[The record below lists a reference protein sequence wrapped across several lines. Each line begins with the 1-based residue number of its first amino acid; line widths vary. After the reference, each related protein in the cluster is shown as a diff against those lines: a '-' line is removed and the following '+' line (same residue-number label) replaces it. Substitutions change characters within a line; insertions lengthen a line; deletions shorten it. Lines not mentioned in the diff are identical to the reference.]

1 MPDLPLPAIFGFLT
15 ALSLL
20 IYIVLDG
27 YDLGVG
33 ILSVFADERER
44 QTMIST
50 IAPFWDANET
60 WLILAGGLVL
70 TAFPL
75 AQGIIFGALYVP
87 TAILLVAILFRGVAF
102 EFRSTARE
110 KNKPFWNVSLF
121 AGSLVM
127 AATQGY
133 MLGMFVTG
141 FRTTWL
147 VALATV
153 MAVLA
158 YCLVGAAW
166 LLMKTEGALRERA
179 AMWGKGAL
187 RLAILAILAWVAVA
201 YGDLAVRADLMPF
214 IYAGGALAVLL
225 VFAWRHAARRY
236 GASWLPFVL
245 CILLF
250 ADVVAAVALYCYP
263 YIVYGR
269 MTLAEGAASEEAL
282 LILLAGALI
291 TLPLAILYS
300 VIAYR
305 IFHGRHTS
313 SSYE

>member
-1 MPDLPLPAIFGFLT
+1 MLDLPLPAIFGFLT

-20 IYIVLDG
+20 IYVVLDG

-33 ILSVFADERER
+33 ILSVFADDRER
-44 QTMIST
+44 DAMIAT

-102 EFRSTARE
+102 DFRSKARE

-121 AGSLVM
+121 AGSLAM
-127 AATQGY
+127 AAAQGY

-141 FRTTWL
+141 FRMTWF
-147 VALATV
+147 VSLAVV

-166 LLMKTEGALRERA
+166 LLMKTEGDLRQRA
-179 AMWGKGAL
+179 AKWGTASL
-187 RLAILAILAWVAVA
+187 RLAILAVLAWIAVE
-201 YGDLAVRADLMPF
+201 YGHIAVRSELMPF
-214 IYAGGALAVLL
+214 IYAGGVLAVLL
-225 VFAWRHAARRY
+225 LFAQRYAARR
-236 GASWLPFVL
+236 ASWLPFAL

-250 ADVVAAVALYCYP
+250 ADVVAGVSFYCYP
-263 YIVYGR
+263 YIVYGQ
-269 MTLAEGAASEEAL
+269 MTLEAGAASEEAL
-282 LILLAGALI
+282 LILLGGALVA
-291 TLPLAILYS
+291 LPLVILYT

-305 IFHGRHTS
+305 IFHGRQSS

>member
-1 MPDLPLPAIFGFLT
+1 MFDIPLPVIFGFLT

-33 ILSVFADERER
+33 ILSVFADDRER
-44 QTMIST
+44 DAMIST

-102 EFRSTARE
+102 DFRSKAKE
-110 KNKPFWNVSLF
+110 KHRAFWNVSF
-121 AGSLVM
+121 FGGSLAM
-127 AATQGY
+127 AAAQGY

-141 FRTTWL
+141 FQTTFL
-147 VALATV
+147 VFLSTV

-166 LLMKTEGALRERA
+166 LVAKTEGDIRRRA
-179 AMWGKGAL
+179 VAWGTASL
-187 RLAILAILAWVAVA
+187 RLAILALLIYLAVD
-201 YGDLAVRADLMPF
+201 YGDLAIRAQLMPF
-214 IYAGGALAVLL
+214 IYAGGVLTVLL
-225 VFAWRHAARRY
+225 VIAQRLAAHHRF
-236 GASWLPFVL
+236 SWLPFAL

-250 ADVVAAVALYCYP
+250 ADVVAGLALYTYP
-263 YIVYGR
+263 YIIYGQ
-269 MTLAEGAASEEAL
+269 MTLEAGAASEESL
-282 LILLAGALI
+282 LILLVGALI
-291 TLPLAILYS
+291 ALPLAILYN

-305 IFHGRHTS
+305 VFRGKSKTA
-313 SSYE
+313 SYE

>member
-33 ILSVFADERER
+33 ILSVFADECER
-44 QTMIST
+44 NTMIAT

-75 AQGIIFGALYVP
+75 AQGVIFGALYAP
-87 TAILLVAILFRGVAF
+87 TTILLVAILFRGVAF
-102 EFRSTARE
+102 DFRSKAKE
-110 KNKPFWNVSLF
+110 KNKTFWNVSLF
-121 AGSLVM
+121 AGSLAI
-127 AATQGY
+127 AAAQGY

-166 LLMKTEGALRERA
+166 LIMKTGGGLRTHA
-179 AMWGKGAL
+179 GKWGIGAL
-187 RLAILAILAWVAVA
+187 RLAIVSILAWVAVE
-201 YGDLAVRADLMPF
+201 YGELAVRADLMPF

-225 VFAWRHAARRY
+225 VFAWRHATHRS

-250 ADVVAAVALYCYP
+250 ADVVAAISLYCYP
-263 YIVYGR
+263 YIVYGQ
-269 MTLAEGAASEEAL
+269 MTLEEGAASEEAL
-282 LILLAGALI
+282 LILLAGALV

-300 VIAYR
+300 VVAYR
-305 IFHGRHTS
+305 IFHGRHES
-313 SSYE
+313 SSCE

>member
-44 QTMIST
+44 NAMIAS

-102 EFRSTARE
+102 DFRSKAQE

-121 AGSLVM
+121 AGSLAM

-141 FRTTWL
+141 FQTTWF

-166 LLMKTEGALRERA
+166 LLMKTGGDLRRRA
-179 AMWGKGAL
+179 ATWGIVAL
-187 RLAILAILAWVAVA
+187 RLAIVAVLAWAAVA
-201 YGDLAVRADLMPF
+201 YGGLAVRADLMPF

-225 VFAWRHAARRY
+225 VFAWRHAACRN
-236 GASWLPFVL
+236 GASWLPFAL

-250 ADVVAAVALYCYP
+250 ADVVAAVAFYCYP
-263 YIVYGR
+263 YIVYGQ

-282 LILLAGALI
+282 LILLAGALV

-300 VIAYR
+300 VVAYR
-305 IFHGRHTS
+305 IFHGRNQS